1 MTLVMTRLTP
11 MTEADHKLVSDA
23 VAAAEA
29 HSAGEIVTIVTPRS
43 DGYRDIALAWS
54 ALVAFL
60 ALAALEIAPGFY
72 LALVERLL
80 GLWAHEWTPRAVLGL
95 ALAVAALKFG
105 GTWLILRFTPLGL
118 WLTPRRIRNARV
130 RDRALTCFRVGAE
143 SRTSGRT
150 GVLIYLSLA
159 EHRAEIIADAAIASK
174 VSPETWGHAMKAML
188 DPLRQGRMA
197 EGMAAAVA
205 EVGKVL
211 ALHFPRAEGDINEL
225 PDRLIE
231 V

>member
-1 MTLVMTRLTP
+1 MAKPT

-29 HSAGEIVTIVTPRS
+29 QSAGEIVTIVTPRS
-43 DGYRDIALAWS
+43 DSYHDVALVWA
-54 ALVAFL
+54 ALVAFA
-60 ALAALEIAPGFY
+60 ALCALEIAPLFY
-72 LALVERLL
+72 LGLVERVL
-80 GLWAHEWTPRAVLGL
+80 GLWAHEWAPRAVMGL
-95 ALAVAALKFG
+95 ALTVATLKFAG
-105 GTWLILRFTPLGL
+105 MYLLMRFTPLGR
-118 WLTPRRIRNARV
+118 WLTPRKVRNGRV
-130 RDRALTCFRVGAE
+130 RTRALTCFRVGAE

-174 VSPETWGHAMKAML
+174 VSPETWGIAMKAML
-188 DPLRQGRMA
+188 DPLRQGQMA
-197 EGMAAAVA
+197 QGMAAAVA

-211 ALHFPRAEGDINEL
+211 TEHFPRSDNDVNEL

>member
-1 MTLVMTRLTP
+1 MGRLVQ

-29 HSAGEIVTIVTPRS
+29 QSAGEIVTIVTPRS
-43 DGYRDIALAWS
+43 DSYGDVALIWS
-54 ALVAFL
+54 ALVAFV
-60 ALAALEIAPGFY
+60 ALAVVDMFAGFY
-72 LALVERLL
+72 LPVVEHVL
-80 GLWAHEWTPRAVLGL
+80 GLWAFEWTPRAVLGL
-95 ALAVAALKFG
+95 ALTVITLKFG
-105 GTWLILRFTPLGL
+105 AMYLLMRFTTLGL
-118 WLTPRRIRNARV
+118 WLTPRRVRNARV
-130 RDRALTCFRVGAE
+130 RERALTCFRVGAE
-143 SRTSGRT
+143 SRTTGHT

-174 VSPETWGHAMKAML
+174 VSPETWGLAMKAML

-211 ALHFPRAEGDINEL
+211 AEHFPRSADDKNEL

-231 V
+231 I

>member
-1 MTLVMTRLTP
+1 MTD
-11 MTEADHKLVSDA
+11 ADRQLVSDA
-23 VAAAEA
+23 VAAAEML
-29 HSAGEIVTIVTPRS
+29 SAGEIVTIVTQRS
-43 DGYRDIALAWS
+43 DTYRDVALAWS
-54 ALVAFL
+54 ALVAFV
-60 ALAALEIAPGFY
+60 ALCALEIFPGFY
-72 LALVERLL
+72 LGVVERVL
-80 GLWAHEWTPRAVLGL
+80 GLWAFEWSPRAVLGL
-95 ALAVAALKFG
+95 ALTVATLKFA

-118 WLTPRRIRNARV
+118 WLTPRRVRNARV
-130 RDRALTCFRVGAE
+130 RERALTCFRVGAE

-211 ALHFPRAEGDINEL
+211 SQHFPRDANDINEL

>member
-1 MTLVMTRLTP
+1 MAKPT

-23 VAAAEA
+23 VAVAEA
-29 HSAGEIVTIVTPRS
+29 QSAGEIVTIVTPRS
-43 DGYRDIALAWS
+43 DSYHDVNLVWS
-54 ALVAFL
+54 ALVAFVVL
-60 ALAALEIAPGFY
+60 GAMEIFPGFY
-72 LALVERLL
+72 LGIVERAL
-80 GLWAHEWTPRAVLGL
+80 GLWAFEWTPRAILGL
-95 ALAVAALKFG
+95 ALTMATLKFG
-105 GTWLILRFTPLGL
+105 GTYLILRFTPIGL
-118 WLTPRRIRNARV
+118 WLTPRRVRNARV
-130 RDRALTCFRVGAE
+130 RERALTCFRVGAE
-143 SRTSGRT
+143 SRTTGHT

-197 EGMAAAVA
+197 QGMAAAVG

-211 ALHFPRAEGDINEL
+211 AEHFPRSADDTNEL

>member
-1 MTLVMTRLTP
+1 MAKLP
-11 MTEADHKLVSDA
+11 AMTEAERQLVSEA
-23 VAAAEA
+23 VAAAEML
-29 HSAGEIVTIVTPRS
+29 SAGEIVTIVTPRS
-43 DGYRDIALAWS
+43 DGYRDVALIWS
-54 ALVAFL
+54 AIVAFV
-60 ALAALEIAPGFY
+60 ALCALEIFPGFY
-72 LALVERLL
+72 LGLVERVL
-80 GLWAHEWTPRAVLGL
+80 GLWAFEWSPRAVLGL
-95 ALAVAALKFG
+95 ALTVATLKFS
-105 GTWLILRFTPLGL
+105 GTYLILRYTPLGL
-118 WLTPRRIRNARV
+118 WLTPRRVRNARV
-130 RDRALTCFRVGAE
+130 RERALTCFRVGAE
-143 SRTSGRT
+143 SRTTGHT

-197 EGMAAAVA
+197 QGMAAAVG

-211 ALHFPRAEGDINEL
+211 AEHFPRSADDTNEL

>member
-1 MTLVMTRLTP
+1 MSRLVQ
-11 MTEADHKLVSDA
+11 MTEADHKIVSDA

-29 HSAGEIVTIVTPRS
+29 QSAGEIVTIVTPRS
-43 DGYRDIALAWS
+43 DTYRDVALAWS
-54 ALVAFL
+54 AFVAFL
-60 ALAALEIAPGFY
+60 ALCALEIMPGFY
-72 LALVERLL
+72 LSLVEHVL
-80 GLWAHEWTPRAVLGL
+80 GLWAFEWSPRAVLGL
-95 ALAVAALKFG
+95 ALTVATLKFG
-105 GTWLILRFTPLGL
+105 GTYLLMRFTPLGL
-118 WLTPRRIRNARV
+118 WLTPRRVRNARV
-130 RDRALTCFRVGAE
+130 RERALTCFRVGAE

-174 VSPETWGHAMKAML
+174 VSPETWGHAMNAML

-211 ALHFPRAEGDINEL
+211 SQHFPRDANDVNEL

-231 V
+231 L